1 MYMDTL
7 RSRVNFGEESVIS
20 CLVFLISILF
30 LYLTQCRGNSRSKHL
45 SAQSKSTILFLG
57 PTGSGKTTLIHT
69 VFFGTSPQTVS
80 SLSENEVC
88 GYLRKN
94 SKEVSNF
101 VTLVDLP
108 GVAQWRR
115 PTLLRASS
123 SGAIILVVDICEGI
137 KGEAVSSAADLMFDL
152 LTSKSALYYNQP
164 ILIIANKAAYSSLE
178 IKNGETNSQVQV
190 SKVQQ
195 QQQQMSALKKALEDE
210 LVRLNSSRGAVAI
223 AGEDDKDK
231 GVLGT
236 TNEGGFNFDNTNCC
250 KSKVDWLTI
259 PNTSKLQVEGLK
271 DWISNI
277 IANTNK

>member
-1 MYMDTL
+1 MDLL
-7 RSRVNFGEESVIS
+7 RLNFGQDFFSNDS
-20 CLVFLISILF
+20 TFLFSFLVLLFSTVF

-69 VFFGTSPQTVS
+69 LLYGTSPQTVS
-80 SLSENEVC
+80 SLSENELC
-88 GYLRKN
+88 GYLVKDN
-94 SKEVSNF
+94 KEISNF

-123 SGAIILVVDICEGI
+123 SGAIILVIDVSNGI
-137 KGEAVSSAADLMFDL
+137 KGEAISSAADLMFDL
-152 LTSKSALYYNQP
+152 LTSNSALYYNQP
-164 ILIIANKAAYSSLE
+164 ILVIANKATSSSSSSSLD
-178 IKNGETNSQVQV
+178 INNSERKLELQKTCSV
-190 SKVQQ
+190 
-195 QQQQMSALKKALEDE
+195 LKKALEDE

-236 TNEGGFNFDNTNCC
+236 SDDGGFNFDNQNCC
-250 KSKVDWLTI
+250 KSKVDWMIL
-259 PNTSKLQVEGLK
+259 PNSTKLQVEGLK

-277 IANTNK
+277 IAKK

>member
-1 MYMDTL
+1 MDLL
-7 RSRVNFGEESVIS
+7 RLNFGQDFIS
-20 CLVFLISILF
+20 NNSTFLFSFLVLLFSTLF

-69 VFFGTSPQTVS
+69 LLYGTSPQTVS
-80 SLSENEVC
+80 SLSENELC
-88 GYLRKN
+88 GYLVKDT
-94 SKEVSNF
+94 KEISNF

-123 SGAIILVVDICEGI
+123 SGAIILVIDVSNGI
-137 KGEAVSSAADLMFDL
+137 KGEAISSAADLMFDL
-152 LTSKSALYYNQP
+152 LTSNSALYYNQP
-164 ILIIANKAAYSSLE
+164 ILVIANKATSSSSSSLD
-178 IKNGETNSQVQV
+178 INNSET
-190 SKVQQ
+190 KLELQQ
-195 QQQQMSALKKALEDE
+195 TCSVLKKALEDE

-236 TNEGGFNFDNTNCC
+236 SDDGGFNFDNQICC
-250 KSKVDWLTI
+250 KSKVDWMIL
-259 PNTSKLQVEGLK
+259 PNSTKLQVEGLK

-277 IANTNK
+277 IANK